1 MEIKYKIKIKYLHG
15 VPYVHTYDYRIGRII
30 GKNGRF
36 VKINVSFPTRISSL
50 GPALPNQINKRGIT
64 GCGQTSDV

>member
-1 MEIKYKIKIKYLHG
+1 MIG
-15 VPYVHTYDYRIGRII
+15 TGRIK

-36 VKINVSFPTRISSL
+36 VKIDVSFPTRISSL
-50 GPALPNQINKRGIT
+50 GPALPNQINKQGIT